1 MQNTSTKT
9 NIANLTRLER
19 FIEEKI
25 FRLPARP

>member
-1 MQNTSTKT
+1 MNTSPET
-9 NIANLTRLER
+9 NVANLTRLER

>member
-1 MQNTSTKT
+1 MQNNTKT
-9 NIANLTRLER
+9 NVANLTRLER